1 MAGRCLDSYPPA
13 AKVDAYVPLVMAH
26 LRGLGKRGVPDAM
39 RPFAVTLTAPA
50 EMDGPP
56 VVAALDT
63 WSDMVACNGGGSSAL
78 LVEGQGH
85 RKGTRHWHGLV
96 LTWEPERTLAA
107 WWCQQMHGASRQAQR
122 ITSISTSCL
131 PLGDPGMERDV
142 RRVLEYA
149 FRQHDGS
156 EIVARGGL
164 GTCWFQAT
172 VPAADAEVLPSS
184 AGSTEIADDVV
195 GQERVVRASAK
206 REPTKRTT
214 GARTAEGRNCEYCGG
229 SLEGL
234 RRGALYCCKSCRN
247 MASRKRA
254 KDPGKAA

>member
-1 MAGRCLDSYPPA
+1 MAGRCLDSYPLA
-13 AKVDAYVPLVMAH
+13 AKVDAYVQLVMAH

-63 WSDMVACNGGGSSAL
+63 WSDMVTCNGGGSSVL
-78 LVEGQGH
+78 LVEGKGH
-85 RKGTRHWHGLV
+85 RKETRHWHGLV

-164 GTCWFQAT
+164 GSCWFQAT
-172 VPAADAEVLPSS
+172 APGAEAEVPPLP
-184 AGSTEIADDVV
+184 AGVDEAVRDV
-195 GQERVVRASAK
+195 GQEPAAGASSKRNPAK
-206 REPTKRTT
+206 RAT
-214 GARTAEGRNCEYCGG
+214 GARTAEGGKCEYCGR